1 MVAQLE
7 GIGLAILADGPALRC
22 AGDRLTILAVGQ
34 QAEEHIVGQA
44 AGLHCG
50 DVVRVHRLWFAV
62 IADAQHLLG
71 LSGTAYRERE
81 ANAERRVLG
90 RVLECGEKHVSALT
104 AVVEAPAV
112 TAAGIRR
119 HGAAAGAI
127 LTPTREEATRAI
139 LQEIAAIG

>member
-50 DVVRVHRLWFAV
+50 DAVRVHRLWFAV

-71 LSGTAYRERE
+71 LSGTAYRARA
-81 ANAERRVLG
+81 ANAERTVLG
-90 RVLECGEKHVSALT
+90 RVLECGEKHVSALPP
-104 AVVEAPAV
+104 VVEAPAV
-112 TAAGIRR
+112 
-119 HGAAAGAI
+119 AAAALVRTACKGRVCAY
-127 LTPTREEATRAI
+127 E
-139 LQEIAAIG
+139 